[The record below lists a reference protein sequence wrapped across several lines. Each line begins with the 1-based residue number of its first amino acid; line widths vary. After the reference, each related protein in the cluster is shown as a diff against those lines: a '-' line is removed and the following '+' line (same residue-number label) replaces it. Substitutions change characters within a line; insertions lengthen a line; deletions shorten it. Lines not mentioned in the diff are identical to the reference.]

1 MKKGLSILPLLES
14 KILRYEFDYIE
25 WPSTSKYNDHVS
37 KPYNGSLFEIKNN
50 FSNVFK
56 GTKFDDC
63 HHVHGNS
70 EEKSLVGINYKIR
83 YSINL
88 IPSLGEYIEMD

>member
-1 MKKGLSILPLLES
+1 MEKGVSILPLLES

-50 FSNVFK
+50 FSNVF
-56 GTKFDDC
+56 
-63 HHVHGNS
+63 
-70 EEKSLVGINYKIR
+70 
-83 YSINL
+83 
-88 IPSLGEYIEMD
+88 